1 MLRRAGA
8 PARAATEI
16 ATEVDQTVDGL
27 VAQHEHDSAFDRLL
41 YTVQLGFQESDARD
55 ARLEAS
61 LQQTTADRRRH
72 CPDRPRDRHWHP
84 RRALHPLR
92 RITATWQGAHGDCPF
107 LSPALASPFG
117 L

>member
-27 VAQHEHDSAFDRLL
+27 VSQHEHSSAFDRLL
-41 YTVQLGFQESDARD
+41 YTVQLGFQQADARD

-61 LQQTTADRRRH
+61 FSKQLLIAVGIVLT
-72 CPDRPRDRHWHP
+72 
-84 RRALHPLR
+84 
-92 RITATWQGAHGDCPF
+92 
-107 LSPALASPFG
+107 ALAIATGIIVALFIRYVG
-117 L
+117 